1 MVEPS
6 APVKVTQELPDY
18 HHGLDNANQQND
30 FYHKEPP
37 QLGNLTNLILQLDNI
52 SIPDDLND
60 FIIRY
65 VSLQSFIQAANESFI
80 A

>member
-18 HHGLDNANQQND
+18 HHDLDNANQQND

-65 VSLQSFIQAANESFI
+65 VSLQSFFLSSE
-80 A
+80 